1 MITTAVRPKGGWGT
15 RGSRGFPLRAG
26 LAAVML
32 LVPAAAVA
40 ADVEEKLRDTLQPL
54 LAAHEGV
61 VTAAVRHLET
71 GKGFAAAAD
80 RPMPL
85 ASLVKVPVMV
95 AAYAAAHQGRVVLDE
110 QVTFAADDLVPGSA
124 VIDKLSPGATF
135 TLRDAIR
142 MMIATSDNTAT
153 NIVIRRIGLP
163 ATNEVLDRIGLAGIR
178 LNSYVFRRETTLD
191 PERSREFG
199 LGNGTAAE
207 LVRLMSLIHGRDLE
221 RDGVVSPGASAAML
235 DHMLA
240 CEDRGTAGR
249 DMPAGVKVA
258 HKTGLVSGVRTD
270 AGLILGPAGPIAFC
284 LLTKDN
290 RDRKAPNGPAD
301 DLAAKFARAALDA
314 FENTGPEGRPVEP
327 RMLAAGAAG
336 KLVEDL
342 QRSLNARL
350 PAGERLGVDGEFGPA
365 TAAGVRSFQRS
376 AGLPETGAVDA
387 ATWRAL
393 GPIASGTDAV
403 APLSPAAPADTPA
416 GPPVVT
422 AAAWAVVDAESG
434 DLLHGHEQDTKRQ
447 QASVTKLMTALLVL
461 ERAAV
466 DAGLLAETVR
476 VSARAGTETG
486 STAQLRPGDRVS
498 VGDLLF
504 GLMLPSGNDAS
515 VALAEHVG
523 GRLDGEGDPL
533 ARFVAAMNARAAAL
547 GLRSTTYGNPHGLT
561 VEGCGSTARE
571 IATLARETM
580 KHPLFREI
588 VATRRRTATIE
599 NIDGYRRE
607 VVWNNTNKL
616 LGIEGY
622 EGIKTGTTTPA
633 GCCLASCGRRG
644 GRRLIVVVLGSTS
657 TEARYADA
665 RNLFRYAWREL
676 GVE

>member
-1 MITTAVRPKGGWGT
+1 MIATRARGWGWT
-15 RGSRGFPLRAG
+15 KDAIAPRRLLPLLLLLLPGATVRAD
-26 LAAVML
+26 
-32 LVPAAAVA
+32 
-40 ADVEEKLRDTLQPL
+40 DVEETLRDSLQPL

-61 VTAAVRHLET
+61 VAAAVRHLET
-71 GKGFAAAAD
+71 GKGFTSSAD
-80 RPMPL
+80 RPMPT
-85 ASLVKVPVMV
+85 ASLVKAPVMV
-95 AAYAAAHQGRVVLDE
+95 AAYAAAHQGRVALDE
-110 QVTFAADDLVPGSA
+110 QVTFAADDVVPGSA

-142 MMIATSDNTAT
+142 MMMATSDNTAT

-163 ATNEVLDRIGLAGIR
+163 ATNEVLDRLGLPGIR
-178 LNSYVFRRETTLD
+178 LNSFVYRREASLE

-199 LGNGTAAE
+199 LGNATAADM
-207 LVRLMSLIHGRDLE
+207 VRLMGMIHGRDLE
-221 RDGVVSPGASAAML
+221 RDGVVAEGACTAML

-240 CEDRGTAGR
+240 CEDRGTASR

-270 AGLILGPAGPIAFC
+270 AGVILGPAGPIAFC
-284 LLTKDN
+284 LLTKEN
-290 RDRKAPNGPAD
+290 RDRKAPGGPAD
-301 DLAAKFARAALDA
+301 DLIAKFARATLDA
-314 FENTGPEGRPVEP
+314 FEKTGPEGRPMEP
-327 RMLAAGAAG
+327 RTLAVGSSG

-342 QRSLNARL
+342 QRSLNSRL
-350 PAGERLGVDGEFGPA
+350 PEGQRLGVDGEFGPA
-365 TAAGVRSFQRS
+365 TATGVRSFQKVV
-376 AGLPETGAVDA
+376 GLPETGAVDA

-393 GPIASGTDAV
+393 GPVVSGTGAV
-403 APLSPAAPADTPA
+403 APLAALAPADTPA

-422 AAAWAVVDAESG
+422 AAAWAVVDADSG
-434 DLLHGHEQDTKRQ
+434 ELILGHEADARRQ
-447 QASVTKLMTALLVL
+447 QASITKLMTALLVL
-461 ERAAV
+461 ERAAA
-466 DAGLLAETVR
+466 DAGFLAEMVS

-498 VGDLLF
+498 VGDLLY
-504 GLMLPSGNDAS
+504 GLLLPSGNDAS

-523 GRLDGEGDPL
+523 GRLDGAGDPL
-533 ARFVAAMNARAAAL
+533 GRFVAAMDVRAAAL

-571 IATLARETM
+571 IAALARETM
-580 KHPLFREI
+580 KHQAFREI

-607 VVWNNTNKL
+607 VVWDNTNKL

-633 GCCLASCGRRG
+633 GCCLAACGRRG
-644 GRRLIVVVLGSTS
+644 DRRLIVVVLGSTS

-665 RNLFRYAWREL
+665 RNLFRYAWQTL
-676 GVE
+676 GVK